1 MRVVVIGGGISGLAV
16 SAALARAGVRAEV
29 YEQAPSLGEIGAG
42 IQVSPN
48 GARLLHRLGL
58 ASELARVAVRPS
70 AIEVRRWNDDVPL
83 AVTPLGDACVRMY
96 GVPYYTLHRADLHSA
111 LLTLVDRVHLG
122 TRCVGVAPSDGGV
135 TVSFAD
141 GTSVE
146 ADVVLGADG
155 IKSTVRTH
163 LLADRPRFA
172 GHAIFRGL
180 VPASSVEHEDKV
192 LIRMGPGQHCVSY
205 PISSGRL
212 VSFAASSPADESH
225 GESWT
230 SRASTSEVLAA
241 YDGWH
246 PSVRE
251 LLSATDEVSVY
262 LLHDREAVP
271 SWGTGRVMLIGDA
284 AHPMLPFGAQGA
296 SQGIEDALAV
306 AAALSGATPATV
318 PSALRRYEAVRRAR
332 ITDVHAFIQ
341 ANERNHHVDDDQA
354 TARDEHMA
362 EDFGLRQREWLF
374 AYDAEAAMR
383 EQAAA

>member
-1 MRVVVIGGGISGLAV
+1 MRVAVIGGGISGLAV
-16 SAALARAGVRAEV
+16 SAALARAGVRADV
-29 YEQAPSLGEIGAG
+29 YEQAPALGEIGAG

-58 ASELARVAVRPS
+58 ADALDRVAVRPS
-70 AIEVRRWNDDVPL
+70 AIEVRRWHDDAAL

-96 GVPYYTLHRADLHSA
+96 GVPYYTLHRADLHAA
-111 LLTLVDRVHLG
+111 LLSLVDGVALG
-122 TRCVGVAPSDGGV
+122 KRCVGVTPADDGV

-155 IKSTVRTH
+155 IRSTVRGH
-163 LLADRPRFA
+163 LLDDRPRFA

-180 VPASSVEHEDKV
+180 VPSAAVPHEDKV

-205 PISSGRL
+205 PISGGKL
-212 VSFAASSPADESH
+212 VSFAASSPAAASH

-230 SRASTSEVLAA
+230 SRASTAEVLSA

-246 PSVRE
+246 PSVRA

-271 SWGTGRVMLIGDA
+271 SWGTGRIMLIGDA

-306 AAALSGATPATV
+306 AAALADATPATV
-318 PSALRRYEAVRRAR
+318 PAALRRYEAVRRAR
-332 ITDVHAFIQ
+332 IQDVHAFIQ
-341 ANERNHHVDDDQA
+341 ANERDHHVDDTQA
-354 TARDEHMA
+354 TTRDEHMA
-362 EDFGLRQREWLF
+362 ADFGLRQREWLF
-374 AYDAEAAMR
+374 AYDAETALR
-383 EQAAA
+383 GAAAA

>member
-1 MRVVVIGGGISGLAV
+1 MRVAVIGGGISGLAV

-29 YEQAPSLGEIGAG
+29 YEQAPALGEIGAG

-58 ASELARVAVRPS
+58 AGALDRVAVRPS
-70 AIEVRRWNDDVPL
+70 AIEVRRWNDDAPL

-111 LLTLVDRVHLG
+111 LLSLVDDVHLG
-122 TRCVGVAPSDGGV
+122 RRCVGVTPSAGGV

-141 GTSVE
+141 GSAVE

-155 IKSTVRTH
+155 IRSTVREH
-163 LLADRPRFA
+163 LLTDRPRFA

-180 VPASSVEHEDKV
+180 VPADEVPHEDKV

-205 PISSGRL
+205 PISAGRF
-212 VSFAASSPADESH
+212 VSFAASSPASAAH

-230 SRASTSEVLAA
+230 SRASTAEVLAS
-241 YDGWH
+241 YEGWH
-246 PSVRE
+246 PSVRG

-306 AAALSGATPATV
+306 ATALADATPATA
-318 PSALRRYEAVRRAR
+318 PAALRRYEAVRRAR

-341 ANERNHHVDDDQA
+341 ANERNHHVDDTEADTRDQ
-354 TARDEHMA
+354 HMA
-362 EDFGLRQREWLF
+362 ADFGLRQREWLF
-374 AYDAEAAMR
+374 AYDAEAVIR
-383 EQAAA
+383 HRPAA